1 MIFTVMRNCVS
12 IVPNL
17 NVYEDDATTVS
28 TVVETIYLIQQNK
41 IELVIRRHLRL
52 ISSDTRRSLFIVS
65 IESRDLV

>member
-1 MIFTVMRNCVS
+1 M
-12 IVPNL
+12 
-17 NVYEDDATTVS
+17 TTVS

-52 ISSDTRRSLFIVS
+52 ISSDIRRSLFIVF

>member
-1 MIFTVMRNCVS
+1 MSTKM
-12 IVPNL
+12 
-17 NVYEDDATTVS
+17 TTVS